1 MPALLLL
8 SGPAAGLRR
17 EVTSEVILGR
27 SPSCDIPLEDSKV
40 SRRHARIAIEE
51 GTARVSDL
59 GSRNGT
65 IVNGEKIEAEA
76 VLLPGDRVQVGDT
89 TVLYEPPTRAALTE
103 REEPGDLENQPVEEL
118 LPAVG
123 PEASLYGAGVALLSA
138 TSEAMVLRRAA
149 EELARGVSADKAAA
163 LLGGTE
169 GLLTAAV
176 VGAEQVEVPRSL
188 VRGALERKE
197 ASRKGGLLCAP
208 LLASGGAPFGILYA
222 ERPEPFTADAQRVCA
237 ALGRLAGEAFAAVRA
252 RNEHEASSDGGQKSA
267 AALVGTSR
275 QFRKTV
281 EQIRRAAAVHESVVL
296 WGENG
301 TGRLL
306 KAQYIHSRS
315 PRALGPLV
323 VVDCRK
329 TAVQVEEEL
338 FGRASAAGVPPAS
351 SALLRADGGTLVLR
365 QIEAI
370 PRHTAERLARL
381 LSRKVAPA
389 RAGGEEPIDVRLIAT
404 CHAPTATLVSR
415 GELDAELSKAV
426 QGVEIESLALRDMK
440 PDVPLLF
447 EHFAA
452 RVARARR
459 KEPPTL
465 SPDARRLLGEYAWPG
480 NVEELKGVAER
491 LALLYA
497 GTEVPALKLP
507 PEVQEGGVPEA
518 PKTLAQMIQRLE
530 RDAISEALREARGK
544 KIKAAA
550 ILGISRPTLDKK
562 IEDYQLVVEKRR
574 L

>member
-1 MPALLLL
+1 
-8 SGPAAGLRR
+8 
-17 EVTSEVILGR
+17 VTGEVILGR

-51 GTARVSDL
+51 GQARVTDL

-65 IVNGEKIEAEA
+65 IVNGEKIDAEA
-76 VLLPGDRVQVGDT
+76 VILPGDRVQVGDT
-89 TVLYEPPTRAALTE
+89 TVLFEPPTRAALTE
-103 REEPGDLENQPVEEL
+103 REDPGELQNQPVEEL

-123 PEASLYGAGVALLSA
+123 PEASLYAAGVALLTA

-197 ASRKGGLLCAP
+197 ASRKGGILCAP

-222 ERPEPFTADAQRVCA
+222 ERPEPFTADAQRTCA

-252 RNEHEASSDGGQKSA
+252 RITDEAPTIQ
-267 AALVGTSR
+267 LVGSSR

-281 EQIRRAAAVHESVVL
+281 EQIRRAAAAAEPVVL
-296 WGENG
+296 FGENG

-315 PRALGPLV
+315 PRALGPFV

-329 TAVQVEEEL
+329 AALQVEEEL
-338 FGRASAAGVPPAS
+338 FGRASAAGVPPSS
-351 SALLRADGGTLVLR
+351 SALLRADHGTLVLR
-365 QIEAI
+365 QLEAI
-370 PRHTAERLARL
+370 PRHTAERLARM
-381 LSRKVAPA
+381 LSRRVAPA
-389 RAGGEEPIDVRLIAT
+389 RQGGEEPVDLRLVAT
-404 CHAPTATLVSR
+404 SAAPLQTLVSR
-415 GELDAELSKAV
+415 GELDADLAKALNGAEV
-426 QGVEIESLALRDMK
+426 ESLALREMK
-440 PDVPLLF
+440 PDVPLIF
-447 EHFAA
+447 DHFAA

-465 SPDARRLLGEYAWPG
+465 SPDARRLLGDYAWPG
-480 NVEELKGVAER
+480 NIEELKGVAER

-507 PEVQEGGVPEA
+507 PEVQEGTA
-518 PKTLAQMIQRLE
+518 PDANKTLAQMIQRLE

-574 L
+574 A

>member
-1 MPALLLL
+1 
-8 SGPAAGLRR
+8 
-17 EVTSEVILGR
+17 VTGEVILGR

-40 SRRHARIAIEE
+40 SRRHARIAIED
-51 GTARVSDL
+51 GQARVTDL

-65 IVNGEKIEAEA
+65 IVNGEKIDAEA
-76 VLLPGDRVQVGDT
+76 VILPGDRVQVGDT
-89 TVLYEPPTRAALTE
+89 TVLFEPPTRAALTE
-103 REEPGDLENQPVEEL
+103 REDPGELQNQPVEEL

-123 PEASLYGAGVALLSA
+123 PEASLYAGGVALLTA

-169 GLLTAAV
+169 GLITAAV

-197 ASRKGGLLCAP
+197 ASRKGGILCAP

-222 ERPEPFTADAQRVCA
+222 ERPEPFSADAQRTCA
-237 ALGRLAGEAFAAVRA
+237 ALGRMAGEAFAAVRA
-252 RNEHEASSDGGQKSA
+252 RVADEAPAIQ
-267 AALVGTSR
+267 LVGSSR

-281 EQIRRAAAVHESVVL
+281 EQIRRAAAAAEPVVL
-296 WGENG
+296 FGENG

-315 PRALGPLV
+315 PRALGPFV

-329 TAVQVEEEL
+329 AALQVEEEL
-338 FGRASAAGVPPAS
+338 FGRASAAGVPPSS
-351 SALLRADGGTLVLR
+351 SALLRADHGTLVLR

-381 LSRKVAPA
+381 LSRRVAPA
-389 RAGGEEPIDVRLIAT
+389 RQGGEEPVDLRLVAT
-404 CHAPTATLVSR
+404 SGAALQTLVSR
-415 GELDAELSKAV
+415 GELDAELAKALN
-426 QGVEIESLALRDMK
+426 GVEVESLALREMK
-440 PDVPLLF
+440 PDVPLIF
-447 EHFAA
+447 DHFAA
-452 RVARARR
+452 KVARARR

-465 SPDARRLLGEYAWPG
+465 SPDARRLLGDYAWPG
-480 NVEELKGVAER
+480 NIEELKGVAER

-497 GTEVPALKLP
+497 ATEVPALKLP
-507 PEVQEGGVPEA
+507 PEVQEGAA
-518 PKTLAQMIQRLE
+518 PDTNKTLAQMIQRLE

-562 IEDYQLVVEKRR
+562 IEDYQLVVDKRR
-574 L
+574 A